1 MNDKGNLYF
10 ENFSF
15 AIKQI
20 KINNTLL
27 ILLII
32 EFFVLIFLNYSFISF
47 TKITNATTRIV
58 LGNHSSFIIWIF
70 FILQIHKESYQ
81 KKFKISQFISFI
93 ILIIGVSIYYGIIG
107 KEKDK
112 KKEKDS

>member
-32 EFFVLIFLNYSFISF
+32 EFFVLIFLNYSYVSF

-58 LGNHSSFIIWIF
+58 LGNLSSFIIWIF
-70 FILQIHKESYQ
+70 FILPIHKESYQ
-81 KKFKISQFISFI
+81 EKFKISQFISFI
-93 ILIIGVSIYYGIIG
+93 ILIIEVSIYYGIIG

>member
-32 EFFVLIFLNYSFISF
+32 EFFILIFLNYS
-47 TKITNATTRIV
+47 
-58 LGNHSSFIIWIF
+58 
-70 FILQIHKESYQ
+70 
-81 KKFKISQFISFI
+81 
-93 ILIIGVSIYYGIIG
+93 
-107 KEKDK
+107 
-112 KKEKDS
+112 